1 MRNAI
6 TAAVAGHLCL
16 DIFPDFAGS
25 TPEQFQRSFVPGH
38 LLPAGPLSFST
49 GGAVSNTGRA
59 LHILGIPVR
68 LMGKVGEDFAGQI
81 IRQLVAAQDPDLA
94 GGLIVDP
101 AANTS
106 YTIVISPP
114 GIDRILFHCP
124 GANDTFGAADI
135 RYDELADTALF
146 HFGYP
151 PLMQRMYAPDGA
163 QLAEIFRRV
172 RSLGV
177 TTSLDTAF
185 PDPASPAGQADW
197 RAILGLTLPY
207 VDIFAPSIEEILL
220 MLHRSE
226 YEALLQ
232 NAAGGDIL
240 PLITPALLSDL
251 SRELL
256 DMGAKIVG
264 LKLGYRGLYLRSAS
278 AAALA
283 DMGRA
288 GFTHPDA
295 WANQEFW
302 SPCFAVDVVGT
313 AGSGDAT
320 IAGLLA
326 AILRD
331 FEPAAALTAAVAVG
345 ACNVEAA
352 DTLSGI
358 RPWEQTMTRIAQ
370 GWPKR
375 PLELDAEGWRF
386 DADRQI
392 WVGPAAE

>member
-16 DIFPDFAGS
+16 DIFPDFASS

-68 LMGKVGEDFAGQI
+68 LMGKVGDDFSGQI
-81 IRQLVAAQDPDLA
+81 IRQLVAAQHPDLA
-94 GGLIVDP
+94 AGLIVDP

-135 RYDELADTALF
+135 RYDALADTALF

-151 PLMQRMYAPDGA
+151 PLMRRMYAPDGS

-220 MLHRSE
+220 MLRRSE

-251 SRELL
+251 GRELL
-256 DMGAKIVG
+256 AMGAKIVG
-264 LKLGYRGLYLRSAS
+264 LKLGYRGLYLRTAH

-295 WANQEFW
+295 WANQDSGRPA
-302 SPCFAVDVVGT
+302 SPSTSSAPPVQAMPPLRGCWPR
-313 AGSGDAT
+313 SCAT
-320 IAGLLA
+320 SI
-326 AILRD
+326 
-331 FEPAAALTAAVAVG
+331 P
-345 ACNVEAA
+345 
-352 DTLSGI
+352 
-358 RPWEQTMTRIAQ
+358 P
-370 GWPKR
+370 P
-375 PLELDAEGWRF
+375 P
-386 DADRQI
+386 
-392 WVGPAAE
+392 